1 MTRLPRV
8 SGRQTVKALERAGF
22 VLTHVRG
29 SHHYLR
35 RSGEGRI
42 VPVPVHGN
50 RMLPLGT
57 LNSIPRLAALTPE
70 EFERLLKS

>member
-1 MTRLPRV
+1 MTRLQRV
-8 SGRQTVKALERAGF
+8 SGRGTVKALERAGF

-35 RSGEGRI
+35 RPNEGRI

-50 RMLPLGT
+50 RMLPWA
-57 LNSIPRLAALTPE
+57 RLTR
-70 EFERLLKS
+70 FSDYQG